1 MSVLCQDIHTLHGNV
16 MFAKPISQRDR
27 CAVCSL
33 LINYMRRGH
42 LNDLFWDS
50 GLLQSLHPN
59 AGRSLIIINVT
70 AAPIF
75 RSASGKD
82 ALVRTAVE
90 LIRTRLN
97 CVSLYP
103 PSITRTLELTRS
115 VTARKG

>member
-1 MSVLCQDIHTLHGNV
+1 

-103 PSITRTLELTRS
+103 PLYHKNFGIDAICYSQ
-115 VTARKG
+115 KGMNI